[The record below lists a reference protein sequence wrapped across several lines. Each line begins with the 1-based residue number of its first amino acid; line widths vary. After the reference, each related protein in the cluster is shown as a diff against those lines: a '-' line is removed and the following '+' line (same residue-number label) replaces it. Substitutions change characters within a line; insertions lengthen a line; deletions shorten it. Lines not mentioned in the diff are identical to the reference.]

1 MMDKNEQI
9 ALRNYLTCFE
19 SRKKGHKPKSL
30 ILLDLIEK
38 YAEDEKVAQLLKKKV
53 PSEDA
58 QRMVISRLRDKMFT
72 SLTLDVNLVRDELYD
87 EQGQALAKVALGK
100 IQARILISRGQRKM
114 GFYVFDRCIKLAKQY
129 EIYDELVDMLG
140 SERQG
145 VITLKGTEQ
154 AYYKIDNQIQ
164 TYEKCRDAV
173 RLAKKYY
180 EEILLKYGLKGLSR
194 NKPDLSQ
201 LKFLKERIDELNQ
214 LFEDTSSST
223 VGYYYYYL
231 RTEYSQIQNKLKD
244 ASEHLKSLAVMVEN
258 NPAIRKKVRLMNVY
272 GNIGA
277 NELWMHE
284 FKSAESYFIKAL
296 EFSRSGFANHAL
308 MKEYLF
314 YSQFYQGSLEDAT
327 ESLEH
332 VVHHHKDQSAVRKA
346 IRNYLLACVKFANG
360 EFKQVSRYLLDSH
373 EIDKHKEGWNIWSRI
388 LSIMVAIEQ
397 EKLDLSDS
405 LIVNLRQFIRTS
417 VNKDDLRKRD
427 VLVEEILL
435 ELRKKSYNFEEVSES
450 RQDTLL
456 NLAADDVEL
465 GWRLQTPEMI
475 CFHTWF
481 NDKLNGMAYQAN
493 YNKEHIFSPAI
504 SQS

>member
-1 MMDKNEQI
+1 MMDKNEQL

-30 ILLDLIEK
+30 ILLDLLEK
-38 YAEDEKVAQLLKKKV
+38 YDEDEKVAQLLKKKV

-87 EQGQALAKVALGK
+87 EQGQALAKVSLGK
-100 IQARILISRGQRKM
+100 LQARILVSRGQRKM
-114 GFYVFDRCIKLAKQY
+114 GFYVFDRSIKLAKQY

-140 SERQG
+140 SERQA
-145 VITLKGTEQ
+145 VLTLKGTEQ
-154 AYYKIDNQIQ
+154 AYKAIDGQIQ
-164 TYEKCRDAV
+164 NYEKCRDAV

-180 EEILLKYGLKGLSR
+180 EEILMRYGLKGLSR
-194 NKPDLSQ
+194 NKPDEGQLS
-201 LKFLKERIDELNQ
+201 FLKERVDELNA
-214 LFEDTSSST
+214 LFDETSSST
-223 VGYYYYYL
+223 VGYYYYFL
-231 RTEYSQIQNKLKD
+231 LTEYCQIQSNLKE
-244 ASEHLKSLAVMVEN
+244 ASDHLKSLAMMVEN
-258 NPAIRKKVRLMNVY
+258 NPAIRKKARLMSVY

-284 FKSAESYFIKAL
+284 FKTAESYFIKAL
-296 EFSRSGFANHAL
+296 EFSRSGFANYAV
-308 MKEYLF
+308 MKEYVF
-314 YSQFYQGSLEDAT
+314 YSQFYQGNLNEAT

-332 VVHHHKDQSAVRKA
+332 VVHHHKDQSVVRKA

-388 LSIMVAIEQ
+388 LTIMVAIEQ
-397 EKLDLSDS
+397 EKFDLADS

-427 VLVEEILL
+427 VLVEEVLL
-435 ELRKKSYNFEEVSES
+435 ELRKKSYNFEEVSKS
-450 RQDTLL
+450 RQDTLIS
-456 NLAADDVEL
+456 LAVDDLEL

-481 NDKLNGMAYQAN
+481 NAKLNGRPYQAN
-493 YNKEHIFSPAI
+493 YNKEHIFAKAV